1 MITPQQAE
9 ELINSRPLQTEHESV
24 SLMDAVG
31 RILQE
36 DLHAD
41 TDLPPFNRVM
51 MDGIAIRFSALANG
65 VIPLRVQGIQRAG
78 MAPLMLEDSN
88 ACIEIMTGA
97 VCPEGCDTVVPYEH
111 IRIEQ
116 GVAIIEIPPAS
127 IGKNIH
133 RAGSDQKKGAQLVQ
147 SGIIITAA
155 EIGIAASIGKSSLL
169 VTRNPRVIICS
180 TGDELVEIEQE
191 PLPHQI
197 RRSNVYALQALFK
210 RLNITT
216 EETHLPD
223 EAAALRLT
231 LTKALAHY
239 DILILSGGVSKGK
252 YDLVPEVLKELGV
265 SVAFHGIAQR
275 PGKPM
280 WFGYSNKTTV
290 FALPGNPVS
299 TLACAA
305 RYVMPWLEKQ
315 LFNRNQTL
323 HFASTEEIVPHE
335 KMTLF
340 LPVKLESTKNEC
352 VGTPLKNQG
361 SGDFSALSG
370 MHGFVEIPPGL
381 TQLPAGSHLRYF
393 PIL

>member
-9 ELINSRPLQTEHESV
+9 ELINRCPLHTGHESV

-51 MDGIAIRFSALANG
+51 MDGIAIRFSALENG

-116 GVAIIEIPPAS
+116 GAAIIEIPPAS

-147 SGIIITAA
+147 SGKIISAA
-155 EIGIAASIGKSSLL
+155 EIGIAASIGKSSIL
-169 VTRNPRVIICS
+169 VTRNPRVLICS

-197 RRSNVYALQALFK
+197 RRSNVYALQALF
-210 RLNITT
+210 RGLNISA

-223 EAAALRLT
+223 EAEALRVALK
-231 LTKALAHY
+231 KALEDY
-239 DILILSGGVSKGK
+239 DILLLSGGVSKGK
-252 YDLVPEVLKELGV
+252 FDLVPDVLKELGV

-280 WFGYSNKTTV
+280 WFGTTVRTTV

-305 RYVMPWLEKQ
+305 RYVMPWLQKQ

-323 HFASTEEIVPHE
+323 HIKSAEEIVPHE
-335 KMTLF
+335 KLTLF
-340 LPVKLESTKNEC
+340 LPVKLESTEKETI
-352 VGTPLKNQG
+352 GTTLKNQG

-370 MHGFVEIPPGL
+370 MHGFVEIMPGL
-381 TQLPAGSHLRYF
+381 TPLAAGTSLPYF
-393 PIL
+393 PIH